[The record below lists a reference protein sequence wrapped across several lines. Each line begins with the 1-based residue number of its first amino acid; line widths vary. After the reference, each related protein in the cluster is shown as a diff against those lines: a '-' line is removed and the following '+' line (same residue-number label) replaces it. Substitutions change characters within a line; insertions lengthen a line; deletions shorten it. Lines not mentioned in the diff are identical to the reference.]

1 MDGVLGEPR
10 EGWVSSGSGAARG
23 GEGSGVLPSSQ
34 WSRMKAGPSTQEN
47 GADKAVEGFVCRWFE
62 PHRNQ
67 DGRMRWAPR
76 NECTISELLCVVTE
90 KEEENTEVY
99 AGLVRGQQGVP
110 RRRA

>member
-1 MDGVLGEPR
+1 
-10 EGWVSSGSGAARG
+10 
-23 GEGSGVLPSSQ
+23 
-34 WSRMKAGPSTQEN
+34 MKAGPPTQEN
-47 GADKAVEGFVCRWFE
+47 GAEAVEGFAWWWFE

-67 DGRMRWAPR
+67 DEWMRWAPQ
-76 NECTISELLCVVTE
+76 NECVISKLMCVVTE